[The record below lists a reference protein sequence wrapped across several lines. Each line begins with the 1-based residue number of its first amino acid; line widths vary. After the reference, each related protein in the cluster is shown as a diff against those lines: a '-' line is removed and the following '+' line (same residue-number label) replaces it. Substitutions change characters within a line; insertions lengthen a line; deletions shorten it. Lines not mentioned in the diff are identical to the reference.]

1 MINMHYRRI
10 LTSLTFILSTQFGI
24 CQHQTLVI
32 TGINLISTKDGKIES
47 DMSVRI
53 EDSLIKDIAKESKLK
68 IPAGATI
75 IDGKGKWLMPGLID
89 AHIHFFQSGGL
100 YTRPDG
106 LNLGKYYSYEKDQQ
120 WIKDNLDDEM
130 RRYLAC
136 GITTVM
142 DVGGPMRN
150 FETRAFCD
158 ESPVSPNAYVT
169 GPLISTYVPPNLDK
183 KDPPIILAK
192 TEDEARDQVRKQ
204 LPFHPDFIKIW
215 YISLSKTAA
224 DETFPMVKAAIDET
238 HKNHLKALVHA
249 TELHTA
255 RLAVQAGCD
264 ILVHSVDDSLVDDS
278 FINLLKQNHVT
289 LIPTLIVK
297 SGYDR
302 TFSQQFNFT
311 LHDFHMANPF
321 MLGTLYDLQHY
332 PVKDVGGDYHTRRQ
346 RIRIP
351 DRADSNMMENLK
363 RLYDA
368 GVNIASGTDAGNIGT
383 LHASSFLDELLA
395 MSASGLSNAQVLKAS
410 TINTAKGFTVDSR
423 IGSVEKGK
431 LADLLLLSKNPMDKL
446 ENLDSIYLLIHRGKL
461 IRTDTLIHSTPESL
475 VQQQVN
481 AYNAHNMEAFLETY
495 SDSTEIGDFQ
505 GMRLAKGKEQ
515 MRKVY
520 APLFVPSSSI
530 HTQIVNRL
538 VQGRFVIDKEHVT
551 GMGPAIDG
559 LVIYE
564 IQKGKIIKAQF
575 IQ

>member
-1 MINMHYRRI
+1 MIIMHYRRI

-32 TGINLISTKDGKIES
+32 TGINLVSTKDGKIES
-47 DMSVRI
+47 DMSVLI

-68 IPAGATI
+68 IPTGATI

>member
-1 MINMHYRRI
+1 MSSRKI
-10 LTSLTFILSTQFGI
+10 FGWLI
-24 CQHQTLVI
+24 FLFSGLYAKSQHQTIVI
-32 TGINLISTKDGKIES
+32 SGIHIISTNDGKIES
-47 DMSVRI
+47 DMSVLI
-53 EDSLIKDIAKESKLK
+53 EDSLIKDIGKTSKLK
-68 IPAGATI
+68 IPPGAMI
-75 IDGKGKWLMPGLID
+75 IDGRGKWMIPGLID

-120 WIKDNLDDEM
+120 WIMDNLDDEM

-150 FETRAFCD
+150 FETRTFCD
-158 ESPVSPNAYVT
+158 ESPLAPNAFVT

-192 TEDEARDQVRKQ
+192 TEEEAREQVRKQ
-204 LPFHPDFIKIW
+204 IPFHPDFIKIW

-224 DETFPMVKAAIDET
+224 DQTFPMVKSAIDET

-264 ILVHSVDDSLVDDS
+264 VLVHSVDDSLVDES
-278 FINLLKQNHVT
+278 FVNLLKQNHVT

-302 TFSQQFNFT
+302 SFSQQFNFT
-311 LHDFHMANPF
+311 MHDFHFANPF
-321 MLGTLYDLQHY
+321 MLGTLYDLQHI
-332 PVKDVGGDYHTRRQ
+332 PVKDVGRDYQLLRR

-351 DRADSNMMENLK
+351 DRTDSNMMENLK
-363 RLYDA
+363 RLYEA

-383 LHASSFLDELLA
+383 LHASSFLDELLQ
-395 MSASGLSNAQVLKAS
+395 MKASGLTNAQVLRAS
-410 TINTAKGFTVDSR
+410 TINAARGFSVDSR
-423 IGSVEKGK
+423 IGSIEKGK
-431 LADLLLLSKNPMDKL
+431 LADLLLLNQNPLDKL
-446 ENLDSIYLLIHRGKL
+446 ENLDSIYFLVHRGKL
-461 IRTDTLIHSTPESL
+461 INTDTLIHLTPESI

-481 AYNAHNMEAFLETY
+481 AYNAHNMEAFLQTY
-495 SDSTEIGDFQ
+495 SDSAEIGDFQ
-505 GMRLAKGKEQ
+505 GMRLAKGKDQ
-515 MRKVY
+515 LKKVF
-520 APLFVPSSSI
+520 APLLTPSSSI
-530 HTQIVNRL
+530 HCQIVSRM
-538 VQGRFVIDKEHVT
+538 VQANFIIDKEHVT
-551 GMGPAIDG
+551 GMGPSIDG

-564 IQKGKIIKAQF
+564 ISKGKIVKAQF

>member
-1 MINMHYRRI
+1 MIIMHYRRI

-32 TGINLISTKDGKIES
+32 TGINLVSTKDGKIES
-47 DMSVRI
+47 DMSVLI

-158 ESPVSPNAYVT
+158 ESPVSPNAYAT

>member
-1 MINMHYRRI
+1 MIIMHYRRI

-32 TGINLISTKDGKIES
+32 TGINLVSTKDGKIES
-47 DMSVRI
+47 DISVLI

-68 IPAGATI
+68 IPTGATI

-158 ESPVSPNAYVT
+158 ESPVSPNAYAT

>member
-1 MINMHYRRI
+1 MIIMHYRRI

-32 TGINLISTKDGKIES
+32 TGINLVSTKDGKIES
-47 DMSVRI
+47 DISVLI

-68 IPAGATI
+68 IPTGATI